1 MSFITFYTTPF
12 VPLTPP
18 PAIRSL
24 VFSSDGNQIVVGYEN
39 GYIEIY
45 PTMFVYLDLFL
56 KKKYIFFFKFNLD

>member
-45 PTMFVYLDLFL
+45 PTMFVYLEIYFL
-56 KKKYIFFFKFNLD
+56 KKNKFNLD